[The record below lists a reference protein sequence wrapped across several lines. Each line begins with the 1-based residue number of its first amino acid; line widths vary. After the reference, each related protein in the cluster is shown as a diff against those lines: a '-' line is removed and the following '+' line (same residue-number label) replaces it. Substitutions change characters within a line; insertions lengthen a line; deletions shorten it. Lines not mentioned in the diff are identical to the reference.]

1 MTSHSERVDKVRSY
15 FEKNKLFSMIVVV
28 IAIVIIGNFV
38 MNGITAIKEKDK
50 QTSSASEG
58 TVEDTEK
65 SVDTNN
71 NQEEEPE
78 HWRFYWI
85 DLWILVGGGGF
96 CVIKI
101 LQEKKKAREKLQ

>member
-50 QTSSASEG
+50 PTSSASEG
-58 TVEDTEK
+58 TVENHRPQASEQVIQKAPRRRRSHPK
-65 SVDTNN
+65 SHRRDES
-71 NQEEEPE
+71 EE
-78 HWRFYWI
+78 
-85 DLWILVGGGGF
+85 
-96 CVIKI
+96 
-101 LQEKKKAREKLQ
+101 